1 LIDNDF
7 RLVEYVRYEVEEV
20 VDDFIG
26 TSKDRLILEVGVVSP
41 DVDPQQVLS
50 FAAQQLI
57 DYAKVFVFDENY
69 IDKSVL
75 VDHEDIQEKKLEGE
89 TQKAEVKVT
98 PIEILSL
105 SERTRNS
112 LLKNGI
118 LYVEDLEQKTKSE
131 LLSMKGIGKKALDE
145 IVESLKAL
153 GKSLKG

>member
-1 LIDNDF
+1 MIDNDF